1 MLYAILC
8 YHDEDVVSAWT
19 KQEDDAVLAKRAEC
33 NSCTPACSS

>member
-19 KQEDDAVLAKRAEC
+19 TKEDDAVLAKRAGMI
-33 NSCTPACSS
+33 AQLQRY